1 MRFAPDIWDR
11 YYELN
16 LKSHVM
22 LSHAVTPYLIKQ
34 RSGKIVNISS
44 DAGRMPEPG
53 LMPYAAMKA
62 ADISITWSLARALA
76 PHNITVNCVCPG
88 FIYTPLWERGATG
101 YLTMAR
107 ETARVAKTK
116 GERLLQYGAVDLESM
131 TPKEFWLNYIVLPN
145 TPNGREQ
152 TPEDI
157 GKAVLFFVSDDARN
171 VTGQVLHVDGG
182 MVMR

>member
-1 MRFAPDIWDR
+1 
-11 YYELN
+11 
-16 LKSHVM
+16 
-22 LSHAVTPYLIKQ
+22 
-34 RSGKIVNISS
+34 
-44 DAGRMPEPG
+44 
-53 LMPYAAMKA
+53 
-62 ADISITWSLARALA
+62 
-76 PHNITVNCVCPG
+76 
-88 FIYTPLWERGATG
+88 
-101 YLTMAR
+101 
-107 ETARVAKTK
+107 
-116 GERLLQYGAVDLESM
+116 M